1 MIINTFT
8 CLLNTRG
15 FRYGIKLVIVDLH
28 CNFCCLIKQ
37 WNLKF
42 TQLYVVI
49 IIHGM
54 ISHIVQSFIRKLFF
68 FGENSSF
75 REFLHG
81 NFFLFCCW
89 KDAQMFVFCCWNYLK
104 FYMEA
109 YITKF
114 HNFFRQHLKFKKFSF
129 LYEPYVLWR
138 ILTHFSLTKYHTI
151 WLKGIIK
158 LGRTSQQYGSFV
170 P

>member
-89 KDAQMFVFCCWNYLK
+89 KDAQMLVFCCWNYLK
-104 FYMEA
+104 L
-109 YITKF
+109 YILL
-114 HNFFRQHLKFKKFSF
+114 NSISF
-129 LYEPYVLWR
+129 LGNTSNSRNFHFCMNHMSYEGFSI
-138 ILTHFSLTKYHTI
+138 ILV
-151 WLKGIIK
+151 WPNII
-158 LGRTSQQYGSFV
+158 QYGSKGL
-170 P
+170 